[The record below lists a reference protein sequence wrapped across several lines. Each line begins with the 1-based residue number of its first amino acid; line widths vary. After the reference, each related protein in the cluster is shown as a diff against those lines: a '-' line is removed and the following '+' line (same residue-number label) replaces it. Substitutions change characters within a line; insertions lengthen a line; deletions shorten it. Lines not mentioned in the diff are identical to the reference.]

1 VIRSAGRSALALL
14 ALVMAVLGTGLG
26 PAPATASPAADDG
39 VTVVTFT
46 FDGTYKSQV
55 MAAQIL
61 AANQMAGT
69 FYVNSGYLDFPGYL
83 SVDQLRSIARARN
96 EVGGASLYGNN
107 LAELSLGKAQRQVCD
122 DRATLAQ
129 LGFQVTSFAYPYGD
143 ETAAWAKGTVRDC
156 GYNSARAF
164 AGLYG
169 SATDCSSCP
178 HAESLPPDDDFRIRT
193 APTRTRLAALQK
205 LVTMAER
212 DGGGWLPLV
221 FTNVCVCIGIKGGS
235 ITPGEFSAFVEW
247 LAARPGTTIV
257 RTVDEVVGGSF
268 KKVTG
273 DPVQR
278 LVPDPSAAI
287 SEPGTLSKAAAWNV
301 FGFRIGQAQLLFGGI
316 AISIII
322 VVTYRIASR
331 GNRYVRH

>member
-1 VIRSAGRSALALL
+1 MSRA
-14 ALVMAVLGTGLG
+14 ALVLVAFLTAMIAGG
-26 PAPATASPAADDG
+26 PVSTATAAPGGSDG

-55 MAAQIL
+55 MASEIL

-83 SVDQLRSIARARN
+83 SVDQMRAIARARN
-96 EVGGASLYGNN
+96 EVGGGSLYGNN
-107 LAELSLGKAQRQVCD
+107 LAKLSVDAAQHQVCD

-143 ETAAWAKGTVRDC
+143 ETAAWSKATVRDC

-178 HAESLPPDDDFRIRT
+178 HTEELPPEDDFRIKT
-193 APTRTRLAALQK
+193 APSRTKLASLEK
-205 LVTMAER
+205 LVTMAEES
-212 DGGGWLPLV
+212 GGGWLPLV
-221 FTNVCVCIGIKGGS
+221 FTNVCVCIGAKGGS
-235 ITPGEFSAFVEW
+235 ITPGDFSAFVEW
-247 LAARPGTTIV
+247 LAARPRTTVV
-257 RTVDEVVGGSF
+257 RTVDEVVGGTY

-273 DPVQR
+273 NAVTR

-287 SEPGTLSKAAAWNV
+287 SKPTTLSKAAAWTV
-301 FGFRIGQAQLLFGGI
+301 FGVNIGQAQLLFGSI
-316 AISIII
+316 VISVII
-322 VVTYRIASR
+322 VVTYRLASR
-331 GNRYVRH
+331 GNRYAR

>member
-1 VIRSAGRSALALL
+1 MLVAF
-14 ALVMAVLGTGLG
+14 VMAMLGGG
-26 PAPATASPAADDG
+26 PAIASSSADGDG
-39 VTVVTFT
+39 VTVVSFT

-61 AANQMAGT
+61 AANQMSGT

-83 SVDQLRSIARARN
+83 SVDQVRSIARSRN
-96 EVGGASLYGNN
+96 EIGGASLYGNN
-107 LAELSLGKAQRQVCD
+107 LAKLSLGKAQRQVCD

-143 ETAAWAKGTVRDC
+143 ETAAWSKATVRDC

-169 SATDCSSCP
+169 SVTDCSSCP
-178 HAESLPPDDDFRIRT
+178 HTEALPPEDDFRIRT
-193 APTRTRLAALQK
+193 APSRVKLESLEK
-205 LVTMAER
+205 LVTMAE
-212 DGGGWLPLV
+212 DSGGGWLPLV
-221 FTNVCVCIGIKGGS
+221 FTNVCVCIGAKGGS
-235 ITPGEFSAFVEW
+235 ITPGEFNAFVEW
-247 LAARPGTTIV
+247 LADRPQTTVV

-273 DPVQR
+273 DPVPR
-278 LVPDPSAAI
+278 LVPDPSAVI
-287 SEPGTLSKAAAWNV
+287 SKPSTLSKAAAWSV
-301 FGFRIGQAQLLFGGI
+301 FGIDIGQVQLLFGGV

-322 VVTYRIASR
+322 VVTYRLASR
-331 GNRYVRH
+331 DNRYVR